1 MCEVDKVCL
10 KKFVRFPL
18 SCGSAEHAEA
28 ATKVESTG
36 APDCLSTSPER
47 RACRLPVDESGATSP
62 AREAPA
68 GGRMNPGYF
77 TAAASAVFN
86 GCFAVIFKQYA
97 KEVHPL
103 AFTSFFSVGFL
114 SLFVLSIA
122 IDSEDVTLTN
132 KEDTDLLP
140 MFCPCTRRLKPQP
153 AP

>member
-1 MCEVDKVCL
+1 
-10 KKFVRFPL
+10 
-18 SCGSAEHAEA
+18 
-28 ATKVESTG
+28 
-36 APDCLSTSPER
+36 
-47 RACRLPVDESGATSP
+47 
-62 AREAPA
+62 
-68 GGRMNPGYF
+68 MNPGYF
-77 TAAASAVFN
+77 TAAASAVFY

-132 KEDTDLLP
+132 QEDTDLLP

>member
-1 MCEVDKVCL
+1 M
-10 KKFVRFPL
+10 FVRFFP
-18 SCGSAEHAEA
+18 SRAEAPSNAEA
-28 ATKVESTG
+28 ASATG
-36 APDCLSTSPER
+36 TPASAEAASAVVVDR
-47 RACRLPVDESGATSP
+47 RAGLPVDESGATSP

-153 AP
+153 TP